1 MKKIIIIAVAAVAAI
16 AVFTAKAGTTNDS
29 PVKGTVSFESSVMPA
44 LNCTM
49 SIDQVWDIYRL
60 IPLNIDDV
68 CRNEYI
74 NIRQKCE
81 SRAHFTHE
89 GVDVQTKDVGGN
101 VSIVFSYKGYK
112 LTVKNVT
119 WRELDNMFIGS
130 DGNS

>member
-1 MKKIIIIAVAAVAAI
+1 MKKIITIAVAAVAAI
-16 AVFTAKAGTTNDS
+16 AVFSAYAGTTNDS
-29 PVKGTVSFESSVMPA
+29 PAKGTVSLESSALPA

-49 SIDQVWDIYRL
+49 SIDHVWDIYRL
-60 IPLNIDDV
+60 VPTNIDDV

-74 NIRQKCE
+74 DIRQKCN

-89 GVDVQTKDVGGN
+89 GVDVQTEEIDGK
-101 VSIVFSYKGYK
+101 VSIVFSFNGYR

-119 WRELDNMFIGS
+119 WRELDNMFIGP